1 MDEKYRQYQ
10 RVFDYFDENGD
21 GKVSA
26 AELQQRMGGAVRL
39 EEEETEGWGEEGVS
53 FEEFV
58 RIVEEGSEEEK
69 DRELKEAFRM
79 YEMEG
84 RGGITAESLQR
95 MLEKLGEERSIREC
109 KNMIACYDLNGDGL
123 LCFDEFKASFLVWE
137 VRKSTELVGL
147 EPSLQCMLR
156 IFPLAH
162 LAIVVSLGD

>member
-1 MDEKYRQYQ
+1 MMDEKYRQYQ

-39 EEEETEGWGEEGVS
+39 EEEETERWGEEGVS

-58 RIVEEGSEEEK
+58 MIVEEGSEEEK

-84 RGGITAESLQR
+84 RDGITAESLQR
-95 MLEKLGEERSIREC
+95 MLGKLGEEKSIHEC

-123 LCFDEFKASFLVWE
+123 LCFNEFKVMMTSSF
-137 VRKSTELVGL
+137 
-147 EPSLQCMLR
+147 
-156 IFPLAH
+156 
-162 LAIVVSLGD
+162 